1 MKRAFICTALFLT
14 LAVAAFAQGKIILD
28 YKGMAFGKDFSEF
41 KLLKQARQSG
51 DMVFYTK
58 YGDDLTFQS
67 VPVKDQIYGFFKG
80 KFCLAMFT
88 AQGPSSYNTLKAYF
102 DANYGPANQPKVN
115 VKQFTYTAGDVTI
128 EFGFDDTRKV
138 VDVSYVYR
146 PIVRQFM
153 PAGGNK

>member
-1 MKRAFICTALFLT
+1 MKRAFIITTLILAL
-14 LAVAAFAQGKIILD
+14 AAMAFAQGKIILD
-28 YKGMAFGKDFSEF
+28 YKGMFFGKDFSEF
-41 KLLKQARQSG
+41 KHLKQARQSG
-51 DMVFYTK
+51 DIIFYTK

-67 VPVKDQIYGFFKG
+67 VPVKDQMYGFYKG

-102 DANYGPANQPKVN
+102 DATYGPAVQPKVN
-115 VKQFTYTAGDVTI
+115 VKQYTYTAGDVTI
-128 EFGFDDTRKV
+128 ELGFDDTRKV

-153 PAGGNK
+153 PAGGSK